1 MLQNRFKVNEN
12 FEADNNFF
20 HNGAITCREYKK
32 MMIWHAELQKVCFL
46 STFSKS
52 FVKYF

>member
-20 HNGAITCREYKK
+20 IGHYLPGIVKK
-32 MMIWHAELQKVCFL
+32 MMIWHVRVAKDLL
-46 STFSKS
+46 SLNI
-52 FVKYF
+52 

>member
-1 MLQNRFKVNEN
+1 
-12 FEADNNFF
+12 
-20 HNGAITCREYKK
+20 

-52 FVKYF
+52 FVKYFWS